1 MGLRARSVDRAW
13 FGRNGFWSR
22 GDFEGAVRESVS
34 WGAFGLL
41 LTLLANVA
49 ADYSSG
55 KYLTMA
61 ALEGLGPS
69 LWNVAGSLGLV
80 FFGAFLIR
88 PGLAG
93 TAYLANLLLSGTH
106 SLGACMAGVIL
117 GGLLVQ
123 IPAMVVDHGWGWL
136 SIWTVVLSVGLSMC
150 VLMNLFAWYIGWLV
164 KQQGPFQNWLNG
176 IGARYRISAGLF
188 FVLMPLIALVTQK
201 V

>member
-1 MGLRARSVDRAW
+1 MRLRARSVDRAW
-13 FGRNGFWSR
+13 FHRNGFWCG

-49 ADYSSG
+49 ADHSSG

-69 LWNVAGSLGLV
+69 LWNVAGSVGLV

-123 IPAMVVDHGWGWL
+123 IPAMVVDHGWGM
-136 SIWTVVLSVGLSMC
+136 VVDLDRHPVCWPVYVCTNEPLC
-150 VLMNLFAWYIGWLV
+150 LV
-164 KQQGPFQNWLNG
+164 HRMVSKAA
-176 IGARYRISAGLF
+176 GAF
-188 FVLMPLIALVTQK
+188 
-201 V
+201 